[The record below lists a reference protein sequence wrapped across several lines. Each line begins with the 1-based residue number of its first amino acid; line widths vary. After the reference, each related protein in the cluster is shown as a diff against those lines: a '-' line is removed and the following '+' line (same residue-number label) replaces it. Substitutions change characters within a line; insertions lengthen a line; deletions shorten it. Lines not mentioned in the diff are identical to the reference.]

1 MKAARVFSP
10 LSPGG
15 RGAGGE
21 GEAISQTRL
30 RRSVPPLPNPSPSGG
45 EGLATGWSAR
55 LNLRFEPREVNGAAR
70 TVMTERN
77 HFGPLRI
84 LKPLYPEGDDICHAV
99 IVHPPGGIVAGDS
112 LAVDLRVDSGAHA
125 LATTP
130 GAQKW
135 YRSTGAAASATTRL
149 YVADNATLEWMP
161 QEAMVFDGARA
172 KQSLEI
178 ALAPK
183 ARFFGWE
190 MVCLGRTTRGERFA
204 TGEFRQSICLVR
216 ADGGAP
222 LWRESMVLLG
232 DDPLIKSPLGFRGL
246 PVTATAWIALPDG
259 ESGIVTAE
267 LLAAVRTEL
276 GDAPLAA
283 ASSPEAGLIIIKAMG
298 DAPEAV
304 RNLLIGVWKKIRL
317 QVFAREAILPRIWS
331 T

>member
-1 MKAARVFSP
+1 M
-10 LSPGG
+10 
-15 RGAGGE
+15 
-21 GEAISQTRL
+21 
-30 RRSVPPLPNPSPSGG
+30 SVALLDAST
-45 EGLATGWSAR
+45 TGWSAR
-55 LNLRFEPREVNGAAR
+55 LNLRFQPRDVNGTQR

-84 LKPLYPEGDDICHAV
+84 LKPLYPEGDTICHAV

-112 LAVDLRVDSGAHA
+112 LAVNLRVDGGAHA

-135 YRSTGAAASATTRL
+135 YRSTGAAASAITRL
-149 YVADNATLEWMP
+149 HVADDARLEWMP
-161 QEAMVFDGARA
+161 QETMVFDGARA
-172 KQSLEI
+172 TQALEVT
-178 ALAPK
+178 LAPK

-190 MVCLGRTTRGERFA
+190 MLCLGRTTRGERFA

-216 ADGGAP
+216 ADGSAP
-222 LWRESMVLLG
+222 MWRESMVLSG
-232 DDPLIKSPLGFRGL
+232 NDPLMASTLGFRDL
-246 PVTATAWIALPDG
+246 PVSATAWIALPDV
-259 ESGIVTAE
+259 ESGFATADA
-267 LLAAVRTEL
+267 LAAVRAEF

-283 ASSPEAGLIIIKAMG
+283 ASAPETGLIVIKAMG

-317 QVFAREAILPRIWS
+317 QVFSCQAILPRIWS